1 METTVLQ
8 EKLASLPEEIHRQ
21 VADYID
27 FLIER
32 YGQEMPP
39 LTDAQQ
45 RTLEGR
51 YQGYLNNPSQAE
63 DLEEIKNPLPAS
75 YIRTD
80 SRCPG

>member
-8 EKLASLPEEIHRQ
+8 EKLASLPEEIQRQ

-32 YGQEMPP
+32 YQREVPP

-51 YQGYLNNPSQAE
+51 YQGYLNNSSQAE
-63 DLEEIKNPLPAS
+63 DLEEVKNRLLKKYELP
-75 YIRTD
+75 
-80 SRCPG
+80 G

>member
-8 EKLASLPEEIHRQ
+8 EKLASLPEEIQRQ

-32 YGQEMPP
+32 YRREVPP

-51 YQGYLNNPSQAE
+51 YQGYLDNPSQAE
-63 DLEEIKNPLPAS
+63 DLEAVKNRLLKKYELP
-75 YIRTD
+75 
-80 SRCPG
+80 G